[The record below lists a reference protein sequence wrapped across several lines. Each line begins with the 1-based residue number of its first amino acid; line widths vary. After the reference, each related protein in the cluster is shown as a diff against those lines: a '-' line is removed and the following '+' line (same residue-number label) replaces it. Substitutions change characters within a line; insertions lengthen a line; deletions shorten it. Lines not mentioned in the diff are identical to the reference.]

1 MPDYKL
7 TVVDPGNTLEGL
19 TWKKYHSDV
28 PLEYGNEI
36 TIEAEEA
43 DATGAPRTIRV
54 RVAEVDND
62 AFFTKTATVEPLS
75 ES

>member
-7 TVVDPGNTLEGL
+7 TVVDPGNTVAGL
-19 TWKKYHSDV
+19 SWKKYRADI

-36 TIEAEEA
+36 TIEAEQA
-43 DATGAPRTIRV
+43 DASSAPRTIRA
-54 RVAEVDND
+54 RVVEVDND
-62 AFFTKTATVEPLS
+62 AFFTKKATVEPLA